1 MEVSVWDRK
10 IPRLQ
15 RFFHP
20 SYLVPQRRARPL
32 TASTV
37 MEPRRTQETQNPWL
51 SSMALASVQAIRS
64 TLFRTQAKCLLG
76 RKITRKKKKKKEMK
90 FPVTDM
96 SGFLSLSLSLSLSHT
111 QTLHSAELPS

>member
-1 MEVSVWDRK
+1 MEVSVWDKK

-20 SYLVPQRRARPL
+20 SYLVPQPCARPL

-37 MEPRRTQETQNPWL
+37 MEPRGTQETQNPWL
-51 SSMALASVQAIRS
+51 SSTVLASGQAILS

-76 RKITRKKKKKKEMK
+76 RKITRKRKKKKRNE
-90 FPVTDM
+90 V
-96 SGFLSLSLSLSLSHT
+96 SNH
-111 QTLHSAELPS
+111 

>member
-20 SYLVPQRRARPL
+20 SYLVPQRCARPL
-32 TASTV
+32 TASTA
-37 MEPRRTQETQNPWL
+37 MEPRRTQETQNPRL
-51 SSMALASVQAIRS
+51 SSTALASGQAILS

-76 RKITRKKKKKKEMK
+76 RKITRKKKKRNE
-90 FPVTDM
+90 V
-96 SGFLSLSLSLSLSHT
+96 SSH
-111 QTLHSAELPS
+111 